1 MSVTAI
7 AALAECNLGVQ
18 VVVALLSV
26 IARAAQLLSYACCL
40 NVSWLERVITVRSVY
55 TQGQRSRATA
65 AWFVYITLPSNGCA
79 LTCND

>member
-18 VVVALLSV
+18 VVVALPSV

-40 NVSWLERVITVRSVY
+40 SVSWLEQVITVRSVY
-55 TQGQRSRATA
+55 TQGQLSHATGA
-65 AWFVYITLPSNGCA
+65 
-79 LTCND
+79 